1 MPLVL
6 KLRQNHESALVLDG
20 RILSI
25 KSCFIIGLDINLL
38 RAELLFNIYSDSIA
52 GVHKGLS
59 LFVISC
65 IFYE

>member
-6 KLRQNHESALVLDG
+6 EIATNFRNSFSFRWLNFEHKNSF
-20 RILSI
+20 IL
-25 KSCFIIGLDINLL
+25 GLDINLL
-38 RAELLFNIYSDSIA
+38 RAELLFNIYSDSIT